1 MRTLALLVVVS
12 FAVLF
17 CPAESAATNV
27 ASSVTFAVSTTN
39 APAAKVSR
47 QQCEAVTKS
56 GNRCKR
62 NAVLGEK
69 LCRQHKKIFRAK
81 EGRRQGGG
89 L

>member
-17 CPAESAATNV
+17 CSAASAATNLV
-27 ASSVTFAVSTTN
+27 SSVTFAVSTTN
-39 APAAKVSR
+39 APTAKVSR

-81 EGRRQGGG
+81 EGRGQGVG